1 MRGFRVVWVAGGAV
15 AKLATIVGS
24 LREFA
29 SVRDAV
35 LACAPALGL
44 DDQYVVRGPV
54 GGEWHVYR
62 DERSAEAG
70 NDGALIIGHDFGV

>member
-1 MRGFRVVWVAGGAV
+1 MRGFRVVWMTDWRGESPD
-15 AKLATIVGS
+15 S
-24 LREFA
+24 LRECA

-70 NDGALIIGHDFGV
+70 GDGALIIGHDFGA

>member
-1 MRGFRVVWVAGGAV
+1 
-15 AKLATIVGS
+15 
-24 LREFA
+24 
-29 SVRDAV
+29 V

-70 NDGALIIGHDFGV
+70 GDGALIIGRDFGV